1 MVNMVDF
8 QNTPQNGDTGHD
20 NDKHLAGGQ
29 RCSRFVPV
37 HGLFSFCSQ
46 TCATLE
52 QNVNKKGT
60 PNGVTK
66 LQHCCKYTTPM
77 VLQDC
82 HSVAQWL
89 CQCNC
94 ALNVEIIWESVRAC
108 RYNVYCVY
116 VHGISFCYV
125 IL

>member
-8 QNTPQNGDTGHD
+8 QNTPQNGRIEHIRTTHPM
-20 NDKHLAGGQ
+20 GGS
-29 RCSRFVPV
+29 RLFSLCSCSRFVLV
-37 HGLFSFCSQ
+37 LFQ

-52 QNVNKKGT
+52 QNVNKRGT

-77 VLQDC
+77 VLQNC
-82 HSVAQWL
+82 HTVAQWL
-89 CQCNC
+89 CQYNGVPK
-94 ALNVEIIWESVRAC
+94 VEIIRESVCAC

-116 VHGISFCYV
+116 LHDIS
-125 IL
+125 L

>member
-8 QNTPQNGDTGHD
+8 QNTPQNGRIEHIRTTHPM
-20 NDKHLAGGQ
+20 GGQ

-52 QNVNKKGT
+52 QKVNKRGT
-60 PNGVTK
+60 SNGVTK

-77 VLQDC
+77 VLQNC
-82 HSVAQWL
+82 HTVVLWL
-89 CQCNC
+89 CQCNS
-94 ALNVEIIWESVRAC
+94 ATNVEIIWESVCAC

-116 VHGISFCYV
+116 LHGISFCYV
-125 IL
+125 